1 MQEHNPALLAVDES
15 VAEDEPRNRLGV
27 YKMDLHC
34 QIHLTFKGT
43 VG

>member
-15 VAEDEPRNRLGV
+15 VAEDEPRKRLGA
-27 YKMDLHC
+27 YHMGFHC
-34 QIHLTFKGT
+34 QIHLTFKRT